1 MKEIIIE
8 ILSGERAG
16 TRLKLVGTKVV
27 FGRLD
32 TCDIILTDASVSR
45 KHAEIVYTPPS
56 TYTIKDLNSSNGV
69 FVNNKK
75 ISSNN
80 LKNGDIFSIG
90 INQFRFL
97 EKVTSDNSETK
108 NQGSDNFKIPSSGS
122 NPKKKRVIIYGSL
135 AIILVLLLVSSGSE
149 KKLEEKKEDTKTDDK
164 SATNEESFIKDLEK
178 DTVYSIQVEEG
189 MEDFFNKANEFYFS
203 GKRELRLNNYTRA
216 SDNFKKALTF
226 YPKHAQA
233 LYFLKNTLRLIN
245 TESEKH
251 LKLGKKLL
259 AQYRY
264 DEALFH
270 FNEVLNINMD
280 NPKSNLFKD
289 AEKYIKITEEKTRT
303 NR

>member
-8 ILSGERAG
+8 ILSGEKAG
-16 TRLKLVGTKVV
+16 TRLKLVGSKVV

-32 TCDIILTDASVSR
+32 TCDIILSDASVSR
-45 KHAEIVYTPPS
+45 RHAEILYTPPS
-56 TYTIKDLNSSNGV
+56 TYTLKDLNSSNGV
-69 FVNNKK
+69 FLNNKK
-75 ISSNN
+75 ISSSM

-90 INQFRFL
+90 INQYRFL

-108 NQGSDNFKIPSSGS
+108 NQSSSNLKIPSTGS
-122 NPKKKRVIIYGSL
+122 NPNKKRFIIYGGL
-135 AIILVLLLVSSGSE
+135 GVFLLLLLVFPNSE
-149 KKLEEKKEDTKTDDK
+149 NKVEIKQDLVKEDVKTRDDEFLK
-164 SATNEESFIKDLEK
+164 ELEK
-178 DTVYSIQVEEG
+178 DTSYSIKVEEG
-189 MEDFFNKANEFYFS
+189 MEDFFNKANEFYIA

-233 LYFLKNTLRLIN
+233 LYFFKNTIRQIN
-245 TESEKH
+245 IESEKH

-264 DEALFH
+264 DEAKFH
-270 FNEVLNINMD
+270 FNEVLNLNMD

-289 AEKYIKITEEKTRT
+289 AEKYIKITEEQSKK